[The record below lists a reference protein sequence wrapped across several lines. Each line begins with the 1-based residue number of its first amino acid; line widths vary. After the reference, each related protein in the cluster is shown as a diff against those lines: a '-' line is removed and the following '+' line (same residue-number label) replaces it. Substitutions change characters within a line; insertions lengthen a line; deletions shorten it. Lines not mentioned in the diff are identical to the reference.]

1 MNPTQSPIKP
11 SISVTFL
18 NNVEEADIWILPQ
31 TEDNPNSSLWG
42 TPTVSKMR
50 VGEQKAVTV
59 SDERTGRYIVRIIDC
74 DQAFYAASD
83 VVLDDGYT
91 IRFEMEETK
100 YDASI
105 TVLDQN
111 GNAAF
116 VKESVF
122 EGVFGTNQVGKNS
135 DIRQSADAT
144 MIQRHLAQLTTI
156 PEDRLVCA
164 DTDKDG
170 KINITD
176 VTMIQRFI
184 AQIIPSLQFFI
195 QVFKI

>member
-59 SDERTGRYIVRIIDC
+59 SDEGTSRYIVRIIDC
-74 DQAFYAASD
+74 DQAIYAASD

-122 EGVFGTNQVGKNS
+122 EGVFGAN
-135 DIRQSADAT
+135 
-144 MIQRHLAQLTTI
+144 
-156 PEDRLVCA
+156 
-164 DTDKDG
+164 
-170 KINITD
+170 
-176 VTMIQRFI
+176 
-184 AQIIPSLQFFI
+184 
-195 QVFKI
+195 

>member
-59 SDERTGRYIVRIIDC
+59 SDEGTGRYIVRIIDC
-74 DQAFYAASD
+74 DRAIYAASD

-122 EGVFGTNQVGKNS
+122 EGVFGAN
-135 DIRQSADAT
+135 
-144 MIQRHLAQLTTI
+144 
-156 PEDRLVCA
+156 
-164 DTDKDG
+164 
-170 KINITD
+170 
-176 VTMIQRFI
+176 
-184 AQIIPSLQFFI
+184 
-195 QVFKI
+195 

>member
-1 MNPTQSPIKP
+1 MLTGKRRLLILISVLLCLFFCSCGAVQGEPDMIPNDHGHSKP

-31 TEDNPNSSLWG
+31 TEDNMNSSLWG

-59 SDERTGRYIVRIIDC
+59 SDEGTGRYIVRIIDC
-74 DQAFYAASD
+74 DQAIYAASD

-122 EGVFGTNQVGKNS
+122 EGVFGAN
-135 DIRQSADAT
+135 
-144 MIQRHLAQLTTI
+144 
-156 PEDRLVCA
+156 
-164 DTDKDG
+164 
-170 KINITD
+170 
-176 VTMIQRFI
+176 
-184 AQIIPSLQFFI
+184 
-195 QVFKI
+195 